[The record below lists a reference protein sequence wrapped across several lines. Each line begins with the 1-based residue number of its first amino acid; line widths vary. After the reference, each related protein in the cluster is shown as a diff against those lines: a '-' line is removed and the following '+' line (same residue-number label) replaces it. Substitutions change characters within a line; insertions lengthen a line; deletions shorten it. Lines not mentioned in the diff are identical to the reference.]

1 MDIGLTLKEKRQ
13 ELKLSIEE
21 ISANLLINIKFIEAL
36 ENNKFSDMPTEVM
49 LLGFLTNYS
58 NYLGLNSNELISE
71 YKKTYTR
78 DIQSQI
84 TDVRLKDIPLPNR
97 QMFKINLKHIF
108 VIFLVIVVFFGIY
121 EIVSFV
127 MHPKTEEV
135 KITETVIKKN
145 VLEIKTTEDVWVRVI
160 DGENPVFEGILS
172 PNTIKTFES
181 PEQFRIRIGNML
193 GISVTLNG
201 NPVELPKSKLVGEIK
216 LP

>member
-1 MDIGLTLKEKRQ
+1 
-13 ELKLSIEE
+13 
-21 ISANLLINIKFIEAL
+21 
-36 ENNKFSDMPTEVM
+36 
-49 LLGFLTNYS
+49 
-58 NYLGLNSNELISE
+58 
-71 YKKTYTR
+71 
-78 DIQSQI
+78 
-84 TDVRLKDIPLPNR
+84 
-97 QMFKINLKHIF
+97 MFKINLKHIF